1 MTTFLGNILLG
12 LFCAMTF
19 VMLISMVQTIWYD
32 HKRAKYDEARD
43 VRDEEYHQQ
52 RMKNLR

>member
-1 MTTFLGNILLG
+1 MTTILGNILLG

-32 HKRAKYDEARD
+32 HKRSRYDAERDARD
-43 VRDEEYHQQ
+43 QEYHLK
-52 RMKNLR
+52 RMELLK